1 LHPNIKGSWSL
12 AQALVEICNMAIDV
26 MKDEEKV
33 SQCLIIFEETFNVI
47 QSIFEEDSKVEF
59 KICILN

>member
-1 LHPNIKGSWSL
+1 
-12 AQALVEICNMAIDV
+12 MAIDV